1 MLIFL
6 SYLLFVFV
14 LIILGTAILEFI
26 FWAIEKSFDYL
37 KEFFFPTPELPS
49 EILDEIE
56 LEAHGFVWSM
66 HRVGDEP
73 EMGEYYRVLK
83 YLYNKKYAEYFCQ

>member
-14 LIILGTAILEFI
+14 LITLGTAILEFI

-37 KEFFFPTPELPS
+37 KEFFLPTPELPS
-49 EILDEIE
+49 EILDKIE